1 MKNSFFTESV
11 ANAIPSFDLYHE
23 DNPVM
28 FAYRT
33 MEEIWEET
41 GGESDDPHRHNFY
54 TIIWVKQ
61 GTGVHMIDFTS
72 HEMKPGRLF
81 FLSPGQVHQV
91 VSHTE
96 PLGLVLMFTGDF
108 LCKHN
113 ITHDFLRA
121 LSLFESGNT
130 SLPLDIKEGEETMLE
145 LAGKEI
151 VSLFNSE
158 INHVK
163 AGCERFKNEAVAS
176 WLKIFLIECHKHLP
190 AQKNSNTQYAQT
202 GNTLIGD
209 FKDLLE
215 ENFSKWHQVSQF
227 ASALSVTADY
237 LNNVIKDSTGVN
249 AKEMIQQR
257 IVLEARRLGVNTS
270 LSSKEIAYSLGFKD
284 PAHFSKFY
292 KNVTGENFT
301 DFRIGKELYNK

>member
-23 DNPVM
+23 ESPVM

-41 GGESDDPHRHNFY
+41 GGESDEPHRHNFY
-54 TIIWVKQ
+54 TIIWVKE
-61 GTGVHMIDFTS
+61 GTGFHMIDFTS

-108 LCKHN
+108 LCKYN
-113 ITHDFLRA
+113 INHDFLKA
-121 LSLFESGNT
+121 LSLFEPGNT
-130 SLPLDIKEGEETMLE
+130 SLPLDIKDGDEMMLE

-151 VSLFNSE
+151 VSVFNSE
-158 INHVK
+158 INK
-163 AGCERFKNEAVAS
+163 GNANCERFKNEAVAS
-176 WLKIFLIECHKHLP
+176 WLKIFLIECYKHKP
-190 AQKNSNTQYAQT
+190 ADKNSNTQYTQT
-202 GNTLIGD
+202 EKSVVGS
-209 FKDLLE
+209 FKELLE
-215 ENFSKWHQVSQF
+215 ENFSKWHLVSHY
-227 ASALSVTADY
+227 AIELSITADY
-237 LNNVIKDSTGVN
+237 LNNVLKDSTGIN

-257 IVLEARRLGVNTS
+257 IVLEAKRLGVNTS
-270 LSSKEIAYSLGFKD
+270 FSSKEIAYTLGFKD

-292 KNVTGENFT
+292 KSVTGENFT
-301 DFRIGKELYNK
+301 DFRSGTDLYNK